1 MNKIEKKV
9 TINEEN
15 KAEKTNVICP
25 LINSVVIP
33 VEKISFLYKNP
44 LLCKPNKIDTPQG
57 LSGIVV
63 YLLLLVWYD

>member
-25 LINSVVIP
+25 LINSVVLIIFFFKW
-33 VEKISFLYKNP
+33 VGCGF
-44 LLCKPNKIDTPQG
+44 
-57 LSGIVV
+57 VV
-63 YLLLLVWYD
+63 N